1 MASTV
6 AIGWYDGSP
15 KAAAMPTTANPPNAA
30 AVTQRRWRATRP
42 TKKPRMRATITVP
55 NPRAALSALPKTWMA
70 KSLTPAGTWSIT
82 QDPTADTAEGTVS
95 VRPAMSSVSP
105 TASPADTRPAHPAQV
120 RLVAAVP
127 GIGRVATPVSMR

>member
-1 MASTV
+1 MSA
-6 AIGWYDGSP
+6 
-15 KAAAMPTTANPPNAA
+15 
-30 AVTQRRWRATRP
+30 
-42 TKKPRMRATITVP
+42 VP
-55 NPRAALSALPKTWMA
+55 NTWMA

-95 VRPAMSSVSP
+95 VIPAKSSVSP